1 MRGKFFLA
9 LAVLSAAAAVLA
21 QFWPP
26 SLTPPSVAVHPAPGV
41 YREPVEVSFTS
52 EPGTTVYFSF
62 GQERD
67 MPYSVPL
74 RLKRD
79 TTVRFHARD
88 RFGNRSPIS
97 EARFEIHLDSDPPR
111 TVASPRGGKFF
122 HPVSVRLQT
131 EEDALIY
138 FTTDGSDP
146 TRDSTTYTGPVA
158 LRKTASIRFFAV
170 DKAGNLEKPRKE
182 TYRITLDADRPVTL
196 AEPSGGLFNAPVKV
210 TLSSRK
216 GSTIYY
222 TDDGSRP
229 TRKSSKFT
237 DPVEFVRSGVL
248 RFFAVDKAGNQE
260 KVREESYVI
269 DRDPPSVHAEPP
281 GGTFSGT
288 VAVTLRSN
296 ERGQIFYGTKE
307 GETGIPS
314 TAYTKPFTLSRDTN
328 VSYFAV
334 DQAGNRS
341 AVSHVKFVVDTAA
354 PEAVLRPPGGRYT
367 GRIRVKIETSEPADV
382 YYTLDGTTP
391 DEESTR
397 YEGPVSIEKNAV
409 LSYLAVDKAGN
420 RGVPGSGRYIL
431 DGIPPVTRAQPPG
444 GIFSDP
450 VTVSLETEEKAV
462 TRFTLDGITP
472 SEASPQ
478 YREPILLDRDT
489 VLKFYS
495 TDGSGNREEIRVE
508 KYSFDALPGD

>member
-1 MRGKFFLA
+1 MRGKIFLA
-9 LAVLSAAAAVLA
+9 LAVLFAGTAVLA

-26 SLTPPSVAVHPAPGV
+26 PLAPPSVAIHPAPGV
-41 YREPVEVSFTS
+41 YREPVEVSFSS
-52 EPGTTVYFSF
+52 EQGATVYFSF
-62 GQERD
+62 GQERA

-79 TTVRFHARD
+79 TTVLYHARD
-88 RFGNRSPIS
+88 RFGNISPIS
-97 EARFEIHLDSDPPR
+97 EARFEIHLDTDPPR
-111 TVASPRGGKFF
+111 TAASPRGGKFF

-146 TRDSTTYTGPVA
+146 TENSSRYTGPVA
-158 LRKTASIRFFAV
+158 LRKTTSVRFFAV
-170 DKAGNLEKPRKE
+170 DKAGNREKSRKE
-182 TYRITLDADRPVTL
+182 NYRITLDADRPVTL

-216 GSTIYY
+216 GSTIYF

-229 TRKSSKFT
+229 SDKSRKFIA
-237 DPVEFVRSGVL
+237 PVEFVRSGVL

-260 KVREESYVI
+260 KMREESYVI
-269 DRDPPSVHAEPP
+269 DRDPPSVHSEPP

-288 VAVTLRSN
+288 VTVTLRSN
-296 ERGQIFYGTKE
+296 ERGQIFYGTGE

-314 TAYTKPFTLSRDTN
+314 TVYTKPFTLSGNAD
-328 VSYFAV
+328 VSYFGV

-341 AVSHVKFVVDTAA
+341 AVSHVTFVVDKDA
-354 PEAVLRPPGGRYT
+354 PEAVLRPPGGRYS

-391 DEESTR
+391 DEKSER

-409 LSYLAVDKAGN
+409 LSYVAVDKAGN
-420 RGVPGSGRYIL
+420 KGVPGTGRYIL
-431 DGIPPVTRAQPPG
+431 DSTPPVTRVQPPG
-444 GIFSDP
+444 GAFSDP
-450 VTVSLETEEKAV
+450 VTVSLETEDGAV
-462 TRFTLDGITP
+462 TRFTVDGISP

-489 VLKFYS
+489 VLKFFS
-495 TDGSGNREEIRVE
+495 TDGSGNREEVRVE
-508 KYSFDALPGD
+508 EYSFAAPAGD